1 MSYRGRELTS
11 GNYLKLDDIQSQF
24 NGSTTTFNLTSGGSA
39 FYPGSA
45 FSLLVSLAGVVQ
57 EAISAY
63 TINQNTIT
71 FASAPQAS
79 DDFFCVVLGTAL
91 GIGVP
96 GEGTVSGSKLTEPFD
111 YDDGMLYLDSASD
124 RVGINSTAPR
134 SSLDV
139 RGNVIVAGVV
149 TATTFSGSFTGALT
163 GTATSTTNIPN
174 LTGAITSSN
183 TTTSLGSFTSANL
196 ATALTDETGSGSAV
210 FSTSPTLVTPVLGAA
225 TATSIVVSSG
235 STFTNGPILVGT
247 ATSTGT
253 ASQPLQVTGGAYVS
267 GNIGIGTT
275 NPGAKLQVTPTS
287 TGIAGLFSGTTSS
300 DMVRITQLGT
310 GNAIV
315 VEDETNPDSSPFV
328 VTGAGSVGIGTI
340 NPIQKVDIVTG
351 VGDGT
356 ANETNAIR
364 LRHSST
370 SGNAMTLQMGVNNVA
385 GGGGGGSIN
394 QGYGYLQSVYWGG
407 GNNTIALNP
416 KGGGVAV
423 GSNFAAT
430 ALDVTGDLLL
440 KTTGTNTQLSK
451 VGFNGVGVYSQFPT
465 FIGAF
470 ADNGVWSN
478 GMALTFNTIRSGD
491 VSGSTGLE
499 RMRVSSDGNLLI
511 ATATSTGTASQPL
524 QVTGGAYVSGSFG
537 IGTTNPT
544 SKLDVVGSIRAVT
557 STTSATTVRIGN
569 TGNNVFLGVES
580 STGGTN
586 IIGSTAYAGT
596 LSSNGP
602 LQFSINNGASIQV
615 TINASGNVGI
625 GTINPQYKLHV
636 NGSFAATTKS
646 FVIDHPTKPNYK
658 LRYASLEGEENGV
671 YVRGRTTENII
682 ELPEYWTELV
692 DKNSITVNL
701 TPIGNKHIWIEE
713 INNNKVYID
722 SDSSI
727 DCFYTVFAE
736 RKDVEKLIVEI
747 QEN

>member
-24 NGSTTTFNLTSGGSA
+24 NGSTTTFNLTSGGTA

-57 EAISAY
+57 EVISAY

-196 ATALTDETGSGSAV
+196 LTALTDETGSGAAV
-210 FSTSPTLVTPVLGAA
+210 FATSPTLVTPVLGAA
-225 TATSIVVSSG
+225 SATSIVVSSG

-267 GNIGIGTT
+267 GSLGVGVT
-275 NPGAKLQVTPTS
+275 NPGANANGTLQVNGT
-287 TGIAGLFSGTTSS
+287 IGLAPNSQIRQWTNADSGTLQIFATQVVASTNNSGSGGYTDGATIAAVTNSDGSLLLDIGRGFTSS
-300 DMVRITQLGT
+300 TRFRIGNTSASNCYMQLGSTLYADT
-310 GNAIV
+310 G
-315 VEDETNPDSSPFV
+315 
-328 VTGAGSVGIGTI
+328 
-340 NPIQKVDIVTG
+340 
-351 VGDGT
+351 
-356 ANETNAIR
+356 
-364 LRHSST
+364 
-370 SGNAMTLQMGVNNVA
+370 SGNL
-385 GGGGGGSIN
+385 
-394 QGYGYLQSVYWGG
+394 
-407 GNNTIALNP
+407 
-416 KGGGVAV
+416 
-423 GSNFAAT
+423 
-430 ALDVTGDLLL
+430 
-440 KTTGTNTQLSK
+440 
-451 VGFNGVGVYSQFPT
+451 GVGVVSPLTKLDSRGTILVATNANGNNLLAFGNSTSFGPLNGAPDGSHGNS
-465 FIGAF
+465 FIIGNSSTASGAPSYLSF
-470 ADNGVWSN
+470 WTTSN
-478 GMALTFNTIRSGD
+478 GTVGERARIQ
-491 VSGSTGLE
+491 STGE
-499 RMRVSSDGNLLI
+499 VSIG
-511 ATATSTGTASQPL
+511 TTTTTGTASQLL
-524 QVTGGAYVSGSFG
+524 QVTGGAYVSGSVG
-537 IGTTNPT
+537 IGTANPQG
-544 SKLDVVGSIRAVT
+544 SLDVHADQNTSTILYVRNPNSGSSARTRIIASSDSGAGSIAM
-557 STTSATTVRIGN
+557 GQH
-569 TGNNVFLGVES
+569 S
-580 STGGTN
+580 SN
-586 IIGSTAYAGT
+586 YAGA
-596 LSSNGP
+596 SNQGW
-602 LQFSINNGASIQV
+602 LWTSGASTPLVLGTVGTERVRV
-615 TINASGNVGI
+615 TTGGNVGI
-625 GTINPQYKLHV
+625 ATTNPQYTLHV
-636 NGSFAATTKS
+636 VGSFAATTKS

-747 QEN
+747 EEN